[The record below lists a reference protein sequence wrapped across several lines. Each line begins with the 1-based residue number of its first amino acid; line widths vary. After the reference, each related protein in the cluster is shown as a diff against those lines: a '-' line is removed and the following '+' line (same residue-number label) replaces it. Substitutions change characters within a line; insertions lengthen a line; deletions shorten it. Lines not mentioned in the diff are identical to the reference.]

1 MKNEDEKRA
10 KSEEKTP
17 KRPYRKPEIES
28 TKVFETFTL
37 QSCNLSPDDDCIGLF
52 E

>member
-1 MKNEDEKRA
+1 MKKTDKKKDVRDEK
-10 KSEEKTP
+10 KT
-17 KRPYRKPEIES
+17 KKMYRKPAIES
-28 TKVFETFTL
+28 TEVFETFTL